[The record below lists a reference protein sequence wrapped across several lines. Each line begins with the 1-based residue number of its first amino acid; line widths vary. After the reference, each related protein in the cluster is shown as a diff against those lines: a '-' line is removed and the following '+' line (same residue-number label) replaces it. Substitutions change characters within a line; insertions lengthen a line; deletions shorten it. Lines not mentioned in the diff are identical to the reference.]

1 METLDELAS
10 DYGDTKAAGYSR
22 SIQNF
27 EFIMTLMAVE
37 DALSKLVNLSKLLQ
51 KKNCDLLEASEE
63 AKVVISMLE
72 VCEI

>member
-27 EFIMTLMAVE
+27 EFIMTLVAVE

-51 KKNCDLLEASEE
+51 KKNCDLLYIFYYPLLMQLVDQH
-63 AKVVISMLE
+63 KHN
-72 VCEI
+72 